1 MQDNH
6 SQIPGGGAQEQDSVL
21 NTDTDMDGALLAELD
36 ELRAENKIL
45 RDSLTEIR
53 PGSPDEGEKAMEK
66 ILRDIG
72 GMITATTGRAKESL
86 GPGADKITEILSRN
100 LEENPAPILLAAF
113 GAGYLVSRGL
123 ERK

>member
-1 MQDNH
+1 MDE
-6 SQIPGGGAQEQDSVL
+6 AVL
-21 NTDTDMDGALLAELD
+21 SELE

-53 PGSPDEGEKAMEK
+53 PEEPEDSENAIEK
-66 ILRDIG
+66 ILRELG
-72 GMITATTGRAKESL
+72 GMLSTTASKAKEGLS
-86 GPGADKITEILSRN
+86 PGADKLTEVLSQN
-100 LEENPAPILLAAF
+100 LEENPVPMLLAAF